1 MFGVGMFD
9 QTSLGDFSAN
19 MTVQQVE
26 QTTMC
31 KLVWDEPVPIT
42 TTGQQMIELYGAPKF
57 GMAQIW
63 RNDVKDYDPSKPDD
77 TGAVV
82 EFWEYPS
89 TLIYPLW
96 QDAFHEWQESAT
108 DWDEGYRGTVVE
120 YNQSLKFTLKLWLY
134 FTDTSTKENII
145 KYVIDTYT
153 YYQPKQSA
161 SWGSEDRK
169 LLFIPWQERRDEN

>member
-1 MFGVGMFD
+1 M
-9 QTSLGDFSAN
+9 S
-19 MTVQQVE
+19 VQQVE

-31 KLVWDEPVPIT
+31 KVVWDEPIPLTSSAQSILD
-42 TTGQQMIELYGAPKF
+42 QYGAPSF

-63 RNDVKDYDPSKPDD
+63 RNDVKDYDPSKPDEQ
-77 TGAVV
+77 GAAV
-82 EFWEYPS
+82 EFWTYPS

-96 QDAFHEWQESAT
+96 DAAYHEREEPAT
-108 DWDEGYRGTVVE
+108 DWNNGLRGTQVQ

-134 FTDTSTKENII
+134 FNPGTSNQVI

-169 LLFIPWQERRDEN
+169 LLFIPWQERRWE